1 MSEDNTRRGKSRGS
15 AASQFKPGE
24 SGNPGGRTP
33 GSPNRST
40 ILREVF
46 GEKVGANI
54 GGKSRKIP
62 VGEAF
67 TRKLLIKALEG
78 DPQIHS
84 RSHGALGGNRSQTR
98 VGT

>member
-62 VGEAF
+62 SG
-67 TRKLLIKALEG
+67 R
-78 DPQIHS
+78 HS
-84 RSHGALGGNRSQTR
+84 LASC
-98 VGT
+98 